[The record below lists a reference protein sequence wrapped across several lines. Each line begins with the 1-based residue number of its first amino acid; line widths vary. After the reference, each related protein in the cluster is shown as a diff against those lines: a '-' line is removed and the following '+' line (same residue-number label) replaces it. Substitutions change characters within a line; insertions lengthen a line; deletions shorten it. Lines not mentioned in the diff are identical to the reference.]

1 MQKRTLS
8 TIISDL
14 LLEAK
19 LSKAVHVHSPPP
31 CRIISTH
38 EFEHSVICRS
48 DMSGQEVRVF
58 QCDGDDAHDRGMSYD
73 R

>member
-19 LSKAVHVHSPPP
+19 LSKLCILRPHAAYRGVS
-31 CRIISTH
+31 H
-38 EFEHSVICRS
+38 ELEHSVICRS